1 MSQNSSQVAAQKPA
15 ETAVQ
20 ITVGELA
27 VRFLEQCG
35 TRAAFG
41 VISIHNLPILDAFH
55 TRRNAATAIRF
66 VSARGEAGACNM
78 ADAYARVTGTLGV
91 CVTSTGT
98 GAGNAAGALVEAL
111 TAGTPMLHLTGQIEA
126 EYLDRDLGYIHEA
139 PAQLAM
145 LQAVSKAAFRI
156 RNPQTALATLRE
168 AARLAVTPPCGP
180 VSIEIPIDVQASRL
194 ALPAD
199 LAPIAWTPVTAPAAA
214 IEALADRLLT
224 AKRPML
230 WLGGGARGARAAVE
244 RFVAMGWGVV
254 TSVQG
259 RGIIAEDHPATL
271 GSFNLQKPAEDL
283 YQTCDAMLVVGSR
296 LRSNETL
303 RYKLKL
309 PKTLYRIDA
318 NPMAHNRG
326 YVSEYFVHGDAL
338 QTLHALADRLEG
350 ALEAS
355 PEALAPQRVTASV
368 AELAAESATENANQ
382 RMAVD
387 ANLQRDVQHARAA
400 AAALVDEGL
409 GPYLTLKN
417 ELAALLKSEHNN
429 QAWWVRDITLSNSMW
444 GNRFP
449 VLDHPRAG
457 VHALG
462 GGIGQGLA
470 MGIGVAIADT
480 THALGRQTV
489 ALIGDG
495 GLMLNVGELACAVQ
509 ENANLLLLVM
519 NDSCYGVIKNIQDD
533 IYGSR
538 HCYVDL
544 HTPDF
549 AQFCASLKVPH
560 FRLSNPKHTREVLA
574 QAMQAMHLGGPVMVE
589 VDMKAWGPFAA
600 KFAGPILKK
609 D

>member
-1 MSQNSSQVAAQKPA
+1 MTNMTQTSSP
-15 ETAVQ
+15 TR

-27 VRFLEQCG
+27 ARFLEQCG
-35 TRAAFG
+35 VKAAFG
-41 VISIHNLPILDAFH
+41 VISIHNMPILDAFN
-55 TRRNAATAIRF
+55 TRQKIRF

-78 ADAYARVTGTLGV
+78 ADAYARVTGVMGV

-111 TAGTPMLHLTGQIEA
+111 TAGTPMLHLTGQIESD
-126 EYLDRDLGYIHEA
+126 YLDRDLGFIHEA

-145 LQAVSKAAFRI
+145 LQAVGKAAFRI
-156 RNPQTALATLRE
+156 RNPETALATLRE
-168 AARLAVTPPCGP
+168 AHRLAFTAPCGP
-180 VSIEIPIDVQASRL
+180 VSIEIPIDIQAAL
-194 ALPAD
+194 LDLPAD
-199 LAPIAWTPVTAPAAA
+199 LAPLPPAPVQAAA
-214 IEALADRLLT
+214 SEVDALAEKLAG

-244 RFVAMGWGVV
+244 RFVKMGWGVV

-259 RGIIAEDHPATL
+259 RGILPEDHPASL
-271 GSFNLQKPAEDL
+271 GSYNLQKPAEEL
-283 YQTCDAMLVVGSR
+283 YQSCDAMLVVGSR

-309 PKTLYRIDA
+309 PTLYRIDA
-318 NPMAHNRG
+318 NALAHNRG
-326 YVSEYFVHGDAL
+326 YNSAYFVQGDAL
-338 QTLHALADRLEG
+338 ATLNALADKLEG
-350 ALEAS
+350 RMKVDA
-355 PEALAPQRVTASV
+355 ALANDV
-368 AELAAESATENANQ
+368 AKARAEAG
-382 RMAVD
+382 RMVD
-387 ANLQRDVQHARAA
+387 AT
-400 AAALVDEGL
+400 L
-409 GPYLTLKN
+409 GAYVALKN
-417 ELAALLKSEHNN
+417 GVAA
-429 QAWWVRDITLSNSMW
+429 QAGKDLWWVRDITLSNSMW
-444 GNRFP
+444 GNRAP
-449 VLDHPRAG
+449 MLDNPRAG

-470 MGIGVAIADT
+470 MAIGTSIADKE
-480 THALGRQTV
+480 HQLGRKTV

-495 GLMLNVGELACAVQ
+495 GFMLNVGELACAVQ
-509 ENANLLLLVM
+509 EKANIVMLVM

-549 AQFCASLKVPH
+549 AQFCASLKVTH
-560 FRLSNPKHTREVLA
+560 LRLGEAAQTQDVLA
-574 QAMQAMHLGGPVMVE
+574 KAFAASGPVVVE

>member
-1 MSQNSSQVAAQKPA
+1 MT
-15 ETAVQ
+15 TANTPSKTRV
-20 ITVGELA
+20 TVGELA
-27 VRFLEQCG
+27 ARFLEQCG
-35 TRAAFG
+35 VKAAFG
-41 VISIHNLPILDAFH
+41 VISIHNMPILDAFN
-55 TRRNAATAIRF
+55 TRQKIRF

-78 ADAYARVTGTLGV
+78 ADAYARVTGVMGV

-111 TAGTPMLHLTGQIEA
+111 TAGTPMLHLTGQIESD
-126 EYLDRDLGYIHEA
+126 YLDRDLGFIHEA

-145 LQAVSKAAFRI
+145 LQAVGKAAFRI
-156 RNPQTALATLRE
+156 RNPETALATLRE
-168 AARLAVTPPCGP
+168 AHRLAFTAPCGP
-180 VSIEIPIDVQASRL
+180 VSIEIPIDIQATL
-194 ALPAD
+194 LDLPAD
-199 LAPIAWTPVTAPAAA
+199 LSPLPLLPVQAAA
-214 IEALADRLLT
+214 SEVDALADKLAS

-244 RFVAMGWGVV
+244 RFVKMGWGVV

-259 RGIIAEDHPATL
+259 RGVLPEDHPASL
-271 GSFNLQKPAEDL
+271 GSYNLQKPAEDL

-309 PKTLYRIDA
+309 PKLYRIDA
-318 NPMAHNRG
+318 NALAHNRG
-326 YVSEYFVHGDAL
+326 YNSEYFVQGDSLA
-338 QTLHALADRLEG
+338 TLNALADKLEG
-350 ALEAS
+350 RMKVDA
-355 PEALAPQRVTASV
+355 ALAADVKKARDQAGNMVDGTLGAYV
-368 AELAAESATENANQ
+368 A
-382 RMAVD
+382 
-387 ANLQRDVQHARAA
+387 
-400 AAALVDEGL
+400 
-409 GPYLTLKN
+409 LKN
-417 ELAALLKSEHNN
+417 GVAA
-429 QAWWVRDITLSNSMW
+429 QAGKNLWWVRDITLSNSMW
-444 GNRFP
+444 GNRAP
-449 VLDHPRAG
+449 MLDNPRAG

-470 MGIGVAIADT
+470 MAIGTSIADKE
-480 THALGRQTV
+480 HALNRKTV

-495 GLMLNVGELACAVQ
+495 GFMLNVGELACAVQ
-509 ENANLLLLVM
+509 EKANIVMLVM

-549 AQFCASLKVPH
+549 AQFCASLKVTH
-560 FRLSNPKHTREVLA
+560 FRLGEPAQTKDVLEKA
-574 QAMQAMHLGGPVMVE
+574 FAATGPVVVE
-589 VDMKAWGPFAA
+589 VDMKTWGPFAA